1 MATGTAIEV
10 TGPQAIN
17 WGPGDYAI
25 VYGRVS
31 DEVQTTIPEQISM
44 GTAAAARLGLPVP
57 DDAVYT
63 DKGKSRDLFESRP
76 GIQAAL
82 HRATDPHAKA
92 LIVWIPSRLFGDPE
106 HSIIGF
112 RHLARHGVRLFDID
126 LKEVD
131 VSSSVGQLMG
141 MIQGWQDKSEVDG
154 LRKKVG
160 DTHRVKANGGRMIS
174 RPPYGVKVV
183 PVGTLSCTGVCRDG
197 GRGCEV
203 PHGEISKKGTVWIW
217 DEEQCRVLLMMYGW
231 AAAGVSTYQIAVR
244 LAGQGIRTPVRQI
257 KRGKN
262 VGSVIGGQPWEQR
275 VIREILLNRF
285 YRGEFT
291 WNIRRVV
298 RDMEQ
303 RKLVPQPASEWIV
316 KPHALGPLVDPEV
329 WDKTEAH
336 ILRRR
341 KVHEENRKYD
351 VRLFDGFVDC
361 GRCGWKFYP
370 SLRTSKRSAPNV
382 FDYLCGGRVSRYSSC
397 ARSHQIPE
405 GWLYKAL
412 EGELSGISA
421 EVQGEKVKFE
431 TASAG
436 VATGLELK
444 AIQSQLRD
452 LEDQLANLKKLALKG
467 FFSEDEA
474 VQQRAE
480 LEATKAQALQRQTE
494 LLGTPE
500 DAAVTDYAPDAVLR
514 LMPLLRDERLPL
526 HERRASLGNVI
537 DRIIVDRGNSPEVRI
552 VLCSQEAL
560 QA

>member
-1 MATGTAIEV
+1 MAAGIAFEATGKPAFD
-10 TGPQAIN
+10 

-31 DEVQTTIPEQISM
+31 DEIQTTIPEQISM
-44 GTAAAARLGLPVP
+44 GTEAAARIGLPVP

-63 DKGKSRDLFESRP
+63 DKGKSRDLFETRP

-82 HRATDPHAKA
+82 HRATDPHARA

-106 HSIIGF
+106 HSIIGY
-112 RHLARHGVRLFDID
+112 RHLARHAVRLFDTD

-160 DTHRVKANGGRMIS
+160 DTHRVKAHDGRMIS

-183 PVGTLSCTGVCRDG
+183 PIGKLPCAGVCRDG

-203 PHGEISKKGTVWIW
+203 PHGEISKKGTVWTW
-217 DEEQCRVLLMMYGW
+217 DEEQRRVLLMMYGW
-231 AAAGVSTYQIAVR
+231 AAEGVSVYQIAVR
-244 LAGQGIRTPVRQI
+244 LAEKGVRTPVRRI

-262 VGSVIGGQPWEQR
+262 VGAVVGGQPWEQ
-275 VIREILLNRF
+275 VVLREILLNRF

-291 WNIRRVV
+291 WNMRRVV
-298 RDMEQ
+298 HDMEQ
-303 RKLVPQPASEWIV
+303 RKLVAQPEAEWII
-316 KPHALGPLVDPEV
+316 KPHTLGPLVDPDV
-329 WDKTEAH
+329 WDKAETH

-341 KVHEENRKYD
+341 KVHEENRTYD
-351 VRLFDGFVDC
+351 VRLFDGFVYC
-361 GRCGWKFYP
+361 GRCGWRFYP
-370 SLRTSKRSAPNV
+370 SRRTGKRSAPNV
-382 FDYLCGGRVSRYSSC
+382 FDYLCGGRVSRYSTC
-397 ARSHQIPE
+397 TRSHQIPE
-405 GWLYKAL
+405 AWLYKAL
-412 EGELSGISA
+412 EGELPRISA

-431 TASAG
+431 TASVG
-436 VATGLELK
+436 VTTDLELK
-444 AIQSQLRD
+444 AIHSQLRD
-452 LEDQLANLKKLALKG
+452 LQDQFTNLKKLALKG
-467 FFSEDEA
+467 FFSGDEA

-480 LEATKAQALQRQTE
+480 LEAVQARALERQAE

-514 LMPLLRDERLPL
+514 LVPLLRDERLPL
-526 HERRASLGNVI
+526 HERRASLGNVV
-537 DRIIVDRGNSPEVRI
+537 DRIIVDRGSISEVRI
-552 VLCSQEAL
+552 VLCP
-560 QA
+560 